1 MDTAPVETGGEENM
15 TTRKGVALTIGL
27 NAVDPGH
34 YAGWSGELV
43 ACEADAHDMARI
55 AAHKGFKVATLLTR
69 QVTRSALTKALGVA
83 AAALAPGDIFM
94 LSYSGHGGQL
104 PDLNGDEADGLDETW
119 CLWDGEWVD
128 DELYKA
134 FGAFKRGVRILVFSD
149 SCHSGSVVKARYYG
163 ERPAAPAAPQPARYR
178 AMPPDAAAR
187 TFHQN
192 RELYEPI
199 LRAADLATSRA
210 AVKASVLLISG
221 CQDNQFSADGAFN
234 GLFTGTLLQVW
245 NGGKFKGSYSRF
257 HRAIADRMPPDQS
270 PNYFTVGLRS
280 RTFERQKPFTI

>member
-1 MDTAPVETGGEENM
+1 MTGS
-15 TTRKGVALTIGL
+15 KGVALTIGL
-27 NAVDPGH
+27 NAVDPAH
-34 YAGWSGELV
+34 YAGWSGDLV

-69 QVTRSALTKALGVA
+69 QATRSALKKALVA
-83 AAALAPGDIFM
+83 AAEAMAPGDIFM

-104 PDLNGDEADGLDETW
+104 PDLNGDEPDGQDETW

-128 DELYKA
+128 DELYAALGRFAK
-134 FGAFKRGVRILVFSD
+134 GVRILVFSD
-149 SCHSGSVVKARYYG
+149 SCHSGSVVKERLYR
-163 ERPAAPAAPQPARYR
+163 ERPLARAAANSALYR
-178 AMPPDAAAR
+178 AMPLDVAAR
-187 TFHQN
+187 TFHLN
-192 RELYEPI
+192 RAFYEPI
-199 LRAADLATSRA
+199 LRDAEVAKSKA

-257 HRAIADRMPPDQS
+257 HRAILDRMPPDQS
-270 PNYFTVGLRS
+270 PNYFTVGIRS
-280 RTFERQKPFTI
+280 RAFERQKPFTI